1 LAYRRAAVIWWQR
14 GPIYEELAVDD
25 DVWMFRG
32 ERTIV
37 TLDFANSE
45 AVIA

>member
-1 LAYRRAAVIWWQR
+1 VGA

-25 DVWMFRG
+25 DVWMFRRG